1 MFSRLEPESRFGDLH
16 EQIRRAQAVT
26 PDLMS
31 KLVACTY
38 ARMAMPNRAARLE
51 RINRLIEAEAWTE
64 AALALV
70 ELGLPQWKLRRL
82 VYEDG
87 AWLCSLSKQWN
98 LPDWLSDCAEAR
110 HESLPLAVLNAMME
124 ADQCDAPPAPR
135 PAISVP
141 QCRPESVVAAEIMCC
156 DNFA

>member
-1 MFSRLEPESRFGDLH
+1 MFFSTEPESGLGDLH
-16 EQIRRAQAVT
+16 EQLRCARVVT
-26 PDLMS
+26 PDLIS
-31 KLVACTY
+31 KLVACTP
-38 ARMAMPNRAARLE
+38 AHIAMPNRADRLAR
-51 RINRLIEAEAWTE
+51 ITRLIEAEAWTE

-70 ELGLPQWKLRRL
+70 ELGLPHWKLRRL

-98 LPDWLSDCAEAR
+98 LPDWLSDSAEAR

-124 ADQCDAPPAPR
+124 ADSYDAPPAGR
-135 PAISVP
+135 AASSVP
-141 QCRPESVVAAEIMCC
+141 QCRPEPGLRAEIMCC